1 MDKNFRKIL
10 IVASTPESIIPFRG
24 KLILGFRNLGFK
36 VHICAPFSEKHKNVY
51 HELRNNYSDELHTI
65 DLGKASMNVISD
77 FWYLVKLTEIT
88 RATKPDLMLCY
99 TMKPVVYGSIAGWIA
114 KVPVRVSL
122 ITGLGFLFSSS
133 HSILKTLLQFIGRAL
148 LSFSLRKNNKI
159 FFQNIDDKELL
170 SQKKIIAKHQST
182 FVTNG
187 SGVDLK
193 FYNVR
198 PLPSEP
204 SFLLIARMITN
215 KGIREYIEAIRE
227 VKKSYPSVRFSMVG
241 GLEENIDGIN
251 FKDIQSWISEGLI
264 DYKGNVSDVRPE
276 IEECSIFVLPSY
288 REGTPRSV
296 LEAMSMGRAIIT
308 TDVPGC
314 RETVIDGISGL
325 LVRPKNSPDL
335 ASAMIKLIQDS
346 KLRMEMGRNSRE
358 YAEKKYNDESVVA
371 QILSQL
377 DL

>member
-1 MDKNFRKIL
+1 MDKDFKKLL

-36 VHICAPFSEKHKNVY
+36 IHICAPFTEEHKNVVQ
-51 HELRNNYSDELHTI
+51 ELRDNYSDELHTI
-65 DLGKASMNVISD
+65 DLGKASMNVLSD
-77 FWYLVKLTEIT
+77 FWYFLKLIKIT
-88 RATKPDLMLCY
+88 KAEKPDLMLCY

-114 KVPVRVSL
+114 KVPVRISL
-122 ITGLGFLFSSS
+122 ITGLGFLFSNSQS
-133 HSILKTLLQFIGRAL
+133 FFKSFLQLIGRVL

-159 FFQNIDDKELL
+159 FFQNIDDRNLL
-170 SQKKIIAKHQST
+170 SQNKITAKNQPT
-182 FVTNG
+182 FITNG

-204 SFLLIARMITN
+204 SFLLIARMINN
-215 KGIREYIEAIRE
+215 KGIKEYIEAIRE
-227 VKKSYPSVRFSMVG
+227 VKKSYPLIKFSMVG

-251 FKDIQSWISEGLI
+251 FSDIQSWISEGLI

-314 RETVIDGISGL
+314 RETVIDGITGF
-325 LVRPKNSPDL
+325 LVPPKDSSNL
-335 ASAMIKLIQDS
+335 AAAMIKLIQDS
-346 KLRMEMGRNSRE
+346 KLIREMGQNSRE

-377 DL
+377 NL